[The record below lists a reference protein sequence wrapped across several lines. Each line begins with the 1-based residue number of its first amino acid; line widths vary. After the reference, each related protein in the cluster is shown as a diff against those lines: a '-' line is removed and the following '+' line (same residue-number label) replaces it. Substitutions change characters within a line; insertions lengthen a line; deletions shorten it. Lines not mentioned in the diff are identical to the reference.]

1 MERMEST
8 NKNGMAPPPYTK
20 QDALHEVIGEA
31 EVARARLAAIVAS
44 SNDAIV
50 SKDLNGIITSWNAGA
65 QQLFGYTPEEAIGQS
80 ISMLIPPERA
90 AEEPL
95 ILQRIR
101 SGERVEHFETF
112 RRRKDGSLVNISVT
126 ISPIVDDRGRVI
138 GASKIARDITE
149 RKQAE
154 RALRESEE
162 RMRMALAAARK
173 AEEQL
178 NADLLA
184 MTLLHELSTQLVP
197 SGDLEPLLSEIL
209 SAAATLTG
217 TDKGNIQLYDPAT
230 DSLRIIVHQGLSETF
245 VQHFAH
251 DGWDA
256 SCGAAARKIE
266 RVIVEDTTQLPGLEG
281 DAGLQVILADR
292 IRAIQCTPM
301 VSRDGHLIGML
312 NNHFAAPH
320 RPDERTLNWLDL
332 LARMAADFV
341 ERSQAEHALRLADRH
356 KDEFLAML
364 AHELRNPLAPI
375 RNAVHILRRAESDNQ
390 KMKPTVEMLD
400 RQVTQMVRLVD
411 DLLDVSRV
419 SRGKIELRKERIEL
433 TDVVSRA
440 VESTR
445 SMIQSMEHELTV
457 TVPAQPIHV
466 DADLARL
473 VQVVDNLLNNACKF
487 MDKGGRITVTLERDE
502 GQAFI
507 RVRDRGVGI
516 APGEVQRIFEIFTQ
530 LDSSRQ
536 RSAGGLGVGLS
547 LVKSL
552 VEMHGGMV
560 EAHSEGVGRGSEF
573 VIRLPLSAEAPIRTE
588 ASVSEPLPL
597 ADRRV
602 LIVDDNRDGAESLAT
617 LLTMSGHHT
626 QMVHDGLEALEA
638 AERFRP
644 DLVLLDIGI
653 PKLNGY
659 DACRRIRNQPWGK
672 DMVVVAVTGYGQES
686 DIRSSR
692 EAGFDHHLIKPV
704 DFRSIAKVLAGLPA
718 RQASEL
724 CP

>member
-1 MERMEST
+1 MELTKEHQT
-8 NKNGMAPPPYTK
+8 AAPSHTS
-20 QDALHEVIGEA
+20 QDPFDELIGES
-31 EVARARLAAIVAS
+31 EVARARLAAIVES

-65 QQLFGYTPEEAIGQS
+65 QQLFGYTAEEAIGKS

-90 AEEPL
+90 GEEPL

-101 SGERVEHFETF
+101 SGERVDHFETF
-112 RRRKDGSLVNISVT
+112 RQRKDGSLVNISVT

-184 MTLLHELSTQLVP
+184 ATLLHELSTQLVP
-197 SGDLEPLLSEIL
+197 SGDVEPLLSEIL

-217 TDKGNIQLYDPAT
+217 TDKGNIQFYDQAT
-230 DSLRIIVHQGLSETF
+230 DSLRIIVHQGLSERF
-245 VQHFAH
+245 VQHFAD

-256 SCGAAARKIE
+256 TCGAAARKIE
-266 RVIVEDTTQLPGLEG
+266 RVIVEDITQLQGLEG
-281 DAGLQVILADR
+281 NAGLEVILADGV
-292 IRAIQCTPM
+292 RAIQCTPM
-301 VSRDGHLIGML
+301 VSRDGRLVGML
-312 NNHFAAPH
+312 NNHFTTPH
-320 RPDERTLNWLDL
+320 RLDERTLNWLDL

-341 ERSQAEHALRLADRH
+341 ERSQAEQALRAADRH

-390 KMKPTVEMLD
+390 KIRPTLEMLD
-400 RQVTQMVRLVD
+400 RQVNQMVRLVD

-433 TDVVSRA
+433 ADVVNRA

-457 TVPAQPIHV
+457 TVPAQPIYV

-473 VQVVDNLLNNACKF
+473 VQVVGNLLNNACKF
-487 MDKGGRITVTLERDE
+487 MDKGGRITITLERDE

-516 APGEVQRIFEIFTQ
+516 APGEVRRIFEIFTQ
-530 LDSSRQ
+530 LDTSRQ
-536 RSAGGLGVGLS
+536 RSAGGLGVGLT

-573 VIRLPLSAEAPIRTE
+573 VIRLPISAEAPTRTE
-588 ASVSEPLPL
+588 ASVSEPLP
-597 ADRRV
+597 ATDRRV

-704 DFRSIAKVLAGLPA
+704 DFRSIAKVLAGLA
-718 RQASEL
+718 SRQAGEL
-724 CP
+724 RP

>member
-1 MERMEST
+1 MELTKEQQTATPPHT
-8 NKNGMAPPPYTK
+8 N
-20 QDALHEVIGEA
+20 QDPLQELIGES
-31 EVARARLAAIVAS
+31 EVARARLAAIVES

-65 QQLFGYTPEEAIGQS
+65 QQLFGYTAEEAIGQS
-80 ISMLIPPERA
+80 IRMLIPPERA
-90 AEEPL
+90 EEEPL

-101 SGERVEHFETF
+101 NGERVEHFETF

-126 ISPIVDDRGRVI
+126 ISPIVDGHGRII

-184 MTLLHELSTQLVP
+184 MTLLHELSTQLVQ
-197 SGDLEPLLSEIL
+197 SGELETLLSEIL
-209 SAAATLTG
+209 AAAAKLTG
-217 TDKGNIQLYDPAT
+217 TDKGNIQFYDPAT
-230 DSLRIIVHQGLSETF
+230 DRLRIIVHQGLSRRF
-245 VQHFAH
+245 VAHFAD

-266 RVIVEDTTQLPGLEG
+266 RVIIEDVKQLPGLEG
-281 DAGLQVILADR
+281 NAGLDVILGDG
-292 IRAIQCTPM
+292 IRGIQCTPM
-301 VSRDGHLIGML
+301 ISRDGRLVGML
-312 NNHFAAPH
+312 NNHFDTKH
-320 RPDERTLNWLDL
+320 RPDDRTLNWLDV

-341 ERSQAEHALRLADRH
+341 ERSQAEQALRAADRH

-375 RNAVHILRRAESDNQ
+375 RNAVHILRRADSDNQ
-390 KMKPTVEMLD
+390 KTQPTLEMLD
-400 RQVTQMVRLVD
+400 RQVKQMVRLVD

-433 TDVVSRA
+433 IDVVNRA

-457 TVPAQPIHV
+457 TVPAQSIYV

-473 VQVVDNLLNNACKF
+473 VQVVGNLLNNACKF
-487 MDKGGRITVTLERDE
+487 MDKGGRISVTLERDE
-502 GQAFI
+502 TQAVI

-530 LDSSRQ
+530 LDTSRQ
-536 RSAGGLGVGLS
+536 RSVGGLGVGLT

-552 VEMHGGMV
+552 VEMHGGVV
-560 EAHSEGVGRGSEF
+560 EAHSEGPGHGSEF
-573 VIRLPLSAEAPIRTE
+573 VIRLPIATEVPKRSE
-588 ASVSEPLPL
+588 ASVSEPLPTT
-597 ADRRV
+597 DRRV

-617 LLTMSGHHT
+617 LLAMSGHHT
-626 QMVHDGLEALEA
+626 HMVHDGLEALEA

-659 DACRRIRNQPWGK
+659 DACRRIRKQPWGK

-724 CP
+724 RP